1 MACGCPLL
9 RGCRQAASPTP
20 SAALAASREKLMP
33 VLRVNGYDMAYVEQG
48 QGPSL
53 LLLHGAMCDHR
64 YWAPQMEPFGRQHRV
79 IAPSL
84 RHFWPERWDGLG
96 DDFTIKQ
103 HTEDVAAFVAALG
116 AGPVHLLGHSRGGH
130 VAFRV
135 AQHFPDRVRALIL
148 AEPGGELDTTL
159 APEPPPPGMPA
170 GLDTFGQAVER
181 IRCGDVDG
189 GLALFVDTVSGPSAW
204 EALTE
209 RSRETMRDNAY
220 TLLGQVREQRPP
232 FSRSDAEAIRAPT
245 LLVGAERSPPP
256 YARILDALERT
267 LRKAQRVTIP
277 STSHA
282 MNHGNP
288 EAFNRAVLDFLASHP
303 A

>member
-1 MACGCPLL
+1 MHL
-9 RGCRQAASPTP
+9 
-20 SAALAASREKLMP
+20 
-33 VLRVNGYDMAYVEQG
+33 LRVNGHETAYVEQG
-48 QGPSL
+48 KGAPL
-53 LLLHGAMCDHR
+53 LLLHGAMCDLR
-64 YWAPQMEPFGRQHRV
+64 YWASQMETFGRLYRT

-84 RHFWPERWDGLG
+84 RHFWPERWDGIG
-96 DDFTIKQ
+96 DDFTIQQ

-116 AGPVHLLGHSRGGH
+116 AGPVHLVGHSRGGH

-135 AQHFPDRVRALIL
+135 AQHFPDRVRVLIL

-159 APEPPPPGMPA
+159 APEPPHPGMPA

-181 IRCGDVDG
+181 IRRGDVDG

-245 LLVGAERSPPP
+245 LLVGAERSPPT

-267 LRKAQRVTIP
+267 LPQAQRATIP

-282 MNHGNP
+282 MNNGNP